1 MKSTELG
8 DVAKFEA
15 ALFSGGSITAI
26 NVKGENIIHKAA
38 WHGRVNIFKNLLE
51 NDTNKG
57 RFFQF
62 EKKNKQRSKPLKSE
76 FWSKILIVLKI
87 IINNFFNWNTLCIG
101 HIENMLNA
109 KDHAGC
115 TPIHN
120 AVIRSQYD
128 MVDALID
135 SGAQINVQDNIGN

>member
-62 EKKNKQRSKPLKSE
+62 EKK
-76 FWSKILIVLKI
+76 
-87 IINNFFNWNTLCIG
+87 INSDQN
-101 HIENMLNA
+101 
-109 KDHAGC
+109 
-115 TPIHN
+115 P
-120 AVIRSQYD
+120 
-128 MVDALID
+128 
-135 SGAQINVQDNIGN
+135 